1 LSELAHHYSRGA
13 NAPKAVEY
21 LQRASEQAIERSANA
36 EAIAQLT
43 AALDLLKALP
53 DGPARSRREIGLQ
66 LLLGGALA
74 VATNPGNP
82 EVERAFSR
90 ARELSAQINDDAL
103 LFHALAGLW
112 YRHQVGGEVE
122 TSLEVAKQ
130 LLSLAK
136 SADDAAELRFAHS
149 AMAQSLQ
156 YCGDIVAAVDHV
168 RQSES
173 IISTEQRATS
183 YHIGDAPSRW
193 LAISAN
199 TFWLAGYPDQALGRS
214 REALA
219 VAEKFSHAYVLA
231 VTRMFCGFVCADCR
245 YIQSVLGHAEAGI
258 VLSAECGFSTLL
270 PHMMI
275 QQGWRWC
282 ILEGLRRALTRWV
295 RVQPSCRQ
303 RWALHTCTV
312 VFLAEVYL
320 LAKRDDDGWRVVSE
334 GLRDLKGGEPQID
347 HAELHRLKAVA
358 ASERLRRDP
367 GRELLS
373 RGDRDCSASASEV
386 MGATCDHE
394 PLARLL
400 AKMGKR
406 AEARAILAEIYGWFT
421 EGFDTADL
429 KDAKALLDELNE

>member
-1 LSELAHHYSRGA
+1 
-13 NAPKAVEY
+13 
-21 LQRASEQAIERSANA
+21 
-36 EAIAQLT
+36 
-43 AALDLLKALP
+43 
-53 DGPARSRREIGLQ
+53 
-66 LLLGGALA
+66 
-74 VATNPGNP
+74 
-82 EVERAFSR
+82 
-90 ARELSAQINDDAL
+90 
-103 LFHALAGLW
+103 
-112 YRHQVGGEVE
+112 VGGEVE

-149 AMAQSLQ
+149 AMAQSLL

-214 REALA
+214 CEALA

-275 QQGWRWC
+275 QQGWALVHLGRVE
-282 ILEGLRRALTRWV
+282 EGFDQLGQGTAIMPPTMGAAHLYRR
-295 RVQPSCRQ
+295 
-303 RWALHTCTV
+303 
-312 VFLAEVYL
+312 F
-320 LAKRDDDGWRVVSE
+320 
-334 GLRDLKGGEPQID
+334 
-347 HAELHRLKAVA
+347 
-358 ASERLRRDP
+358 
-367 GRELLS
+367 LS
-373 RGDRDCSASASEV
+373 RGLPAGQTR
-386 MGATCDHE
+386 
-394 PLARLL
+394 
-400 AKMGKR
+400 
-406 AEARAILAEIYGWFT
+406 
-421 EGFDTADL
+421 
-429 KDAKALLDELNE
+429 